1 MATVVIMKAIEAVIV
16 EVIMVDDYQ
25 GDHPDF
31 FPGYNPGKIKARGE
45 LIDVTNQVNLIVQ
58 FKDMMGHPINTDSF
72 PTISIVQPS
81 GLVLLAP
88 TSVGVSQVDTGQYSY
103 IFTVPINGPY
113 GVFNDVWVGYING
126 FRVEA
131 TLSFIVNHTQ
141 IPAIN
146 VDGHVHLGDDP
157 GFDYS
162 QCALRNINKLM
173 KSLKAR
179 LNSAGKA
186 KSSDGYGNTIYVDCD
201 IFSVATLTTFI
212 ATALWDFNQVPYFT
226 FFTFDEESF
235 VEQFGEIL
243 VEGAT
248 LYALA
253 SIALIER
260 GREFQITDN
269 GLNFNPPTVS
279 ELLETQYSTLLS
291 HYWEK
296 LKYIKNSLRPAPRG
310 LGVFSMNSA
319 INPAFS
325 RLRHL
330 RARRII

>member
-1 MATVVIMKAIEAVIV
+1 MS
-16 EVIMVDDYQ
+16 
-25 GDHPDF
+25 
-31 FPGYNPGKIKARGE
+31 IKARGE
-45 LIDVTNQVNLIVQ
+45 LIDVTDQVNLIIQ
-58 FKDMMGHPINTDSF
+58 FKDPSGNPIDTDSF

-88 TSVGVSQVDTGQYSY
+88 TSAGVARLGVGQYSY

-113 GVFNDVWVGYING
+113 GVFNDVWTGYING
-126 FRVEA
+126 FRVQA
-131 TLSFIVNHTQ
+131 TLSFVVTHTQ

-146 VDGHVHLGDDP
+146 TDGYTHLGDDP
-157 GFDYS
+157 GFNYS
-162 QCALRNINKLM
+162 QCAIKNINKLI

-179 LNSAGKA
+179 LNSSGKA
-186 KSSDGYGNTIYVDCD
+186 KSVDGYGNTIYVDCD
-201 IFSVATLTTFI
+201 IFSIDMLTTFI

-226 FFTFDEESF
+226 FFTFDEDGF

-253 SIALIER
+253 SKALIER
-260 GREFQITDN
+260 GREFQLTDN

-279 ELLETQYSTLLS
+279 ELMETQYSTLLS
-291 HYWEK
+291 HYFEK
-296 LKYIKNSLRPAPRG
+296 LKMIKNSLRPGPRG

-319 INPAFS
+319 INPAFA

-330 RARRII
+330 RSRRLI

>member
-1 MATVVIMKAIEAVIV
+1 MT
-16 EVIMVDDYQ
+16 
-25 GDHPDF
+25 
-31 FPGYNPGKIKARGE
+31 IKHRGE
-45 LIDVTNQVNLIVQ
+45 LLDVTDQVELTVQ
-58 FKDMMGHPINTDSF
+58 FNDTFGNPVNTDSF

-88 TSVGVSQVDTGQYSY
+88 TSTGVEQEETGKYSY

-113 GVFNDVWVGYING
+113 GVFNDVWTGFING
-126 FRVEA
+126 FRVE
-131 TLSFIVNHTQ
+131 TTFSFVVNHTQ

-146 VDGHVHLGDDP
+146 SDGHVHLGDDP
-157 GFDYS
+157 GFRYS
-162 QCALRNINKLM
+162 QCALININKLM
-173 KSLKAR
+173 KSLRAR

-186 KSSDGYGNTIYVDCD
+186 KAADSFGNTIYVDCD
-201 IFSVATLTTFI
+201 IFSVDTLTTFI

-226 FFTFDEESF
+226 FFTFDEDI
-235 VEQFGEIL
+235 VVDQFGEIL

-279 ELLETQYSTLLS
+279 ELLQTQYSTLLS

-319 INPAFS
+319 INPAFA

-330 RARRII
+330 RARRLI

>member
-1 MATVVIMKAIEAVIV
+1 MA
-16 EVIMVDDYQ
+16 
-25 GDHPDF
+25 
-31 FPGYNPGKIKARGE
+31 IKARGE
-45 LIDVTNQVNLIVQ
+45 LIDVTDQVNLTIQ
-58 FKDMMGHPINTDSF
+58 FKDGTGAAIDTDSF

-81 GLVLLAP
+81 GLVALAP
-88 TSVGVSQVDTGQYSY
+88 TSTGVARIGVGKYSFIY
-103 IFTVPINGPY
+103 TIPINGPY
-113 GVFNDVWVGYING
+113 GVFNDIWVGYLNG

-131 TLSFIVNHTQ
+131 TFSFVVTHTQ

-146 VDGHVHLGDDP
+146 SDGYVHLGDDP
-157 GFDYS
+157 GFNYS
-162 QCALRNINKLM
+162 QDAIRNINKLL

-186 KSSDGYGNTIYVDCD
+186 KATDVYGNVVYVDCD
-201 IFSVATLTTFI
+201 IFTIDMLVTFLG
-212 ATALWDFNQVPYFT
+212 TALWDFNQVPFFT
-226 FFTFDEESF
+226 FFQFDDSNF

-253 SIALIER
+253 SKALIER

-279 ELLETQYSTLLS
+279 EIMMTQYSSLLT
-291 HYWEK
+291 HYWDK
-296 LKYIKNSLRPAPRG
+296 LKMIKASLRPNPKG
-310 LGVFSMNSA
+310 LGTFSMTSA
-319 INPAFS
+319 INPAFA

-330 RARRII
+330 RARRLI

>member
-1 MATVVIMKAIEAVIV
+1 MS
-16 EVIMVDDYQ
+16 
-25 GDHPDF
+25 
-31 FPGYNPGKIKARGE
+31 IKVRGE
-45 LIDVTNQVNLIVQ
+45 MIDVTDQVELTVQ
-58 FKDMMGHPINTDSF
+58 FKNTMGRPVNTDSY

-81 GLVLLAP
+81 GLLCLAP
-88 TSVGVSQVDTGQYSY
+88 TSAGVRHHGTGKYSY
-103 IFTVPINGPY
+103 TFTVPINGPY
-113 GVFNDVWVGYING
+113 GVFNDIWVGYIDG
-126 FRVEA
+126 FRVEVPF
-131 TLSFIVNHTQ
+131 SFVVNHSQ
-141 IPAIN
+141 IPSIN
-146 VDGHVHLGDDP
+146 SDGHVHLGDDP
-157 GFDYS
+157 GFHYS
-162 QCALRNINKLM
+162 ECALKNINKLM

-179 LNSAGKA
+179 LNSSGKA
-186 KSSDGYGNTIYVDCD
+186 KSADSFGNTIYVDCD

-226 FFTFDEESF
+226 FFTFDEDI
-235 VEQFGEIL
+235 VVDQFGEIL

-260 GREFQITDN
+260 GREFQVTDN

-279 ELLETQYSTLLS
+279 ELLQTQYSTLLT

-319 INPAFS
+319 INPAFA

-330 RARRII
+330 RARRLI

>member
-1 MATVVIMKAIEAVIV
+1 M
-16 EVIMVDDYQ
+16 
-25 GDHPDF
+25 
-31 FPGYNPGKIKARGE
+31 IKSRGE
-45 LIDVTNQVNLIVQ
+45 LIDVTDQVNLTVQ
-58 FKDMMGHPINTDSF
+58 FKDPSGNPIDADSF
-72 PTISIVQPS
+72 PKISIIQPS

-88 TSVGVSQVDTGQYSY
+88 TSVGVTRVDIGKYSY

-113 GVFNDVWVGYING
+113 GVYNDVWLAYING
-126 FRVEA
+126 FRVE
-131 TLSFIVNHTQ
+131 TTFQFIVSHTQ

-146 VDGHVHLGDDP
+146 TDGYVHLGDDP
-157 GFDYS
+157 GFNYS
-162 QCALRNINKLM
+162 QAATKNINKLI

-186 KSSDGYGNTIYVDCD
+186 KSTDAYGNVVYVDCD
-201 IFSVATLTTFI
+201 IFSVDMFTTFL

-226 FFTFDEESF
+226 FFQFDDDSF
-235 VEQFGEIL
+235 IEQFGEIL

-253 SIALIER
+253 SKALIER

-269 GLNFNPPTVS
+269 SINFNPPTVS
-279 ELLETQYSTLLS
+279 EMLNTQYNTLLS

-296 LKYIKNSLRPAPRG
+296 LRFIKNSLRPAPKG
-310 LGVFSMNSA
+310 LGVFSMNSS
-319 INPAFS
+319 INPAFR

-330 RARRII
+330 RSRRVY

>member
-1 MATVVIMKAIEAVIV
+1 MA
-16 EVIMVDDYQ
+16 
-25 GDHPDF
+25 
-31 FPGYNPGKIKARGE
+31 IKARGE
-45 LIDVTNQVNLIVQ
+45 VIDVTDQVNLTVQ
-58 FKDMMGHPINTDSF
+58 FRDTLGNPIDTDSF

-81 GLVLLAP
+81 GLLLLSP
-88 TSVGVSQVDTGQYSY
+88 TSAGVARVDVGKYSF

-113 GVFNDVWVGYING
+113 GVFNDVWVGYVNG
-126 FRVEA
+126 FRVE
-131 TLSFIVNHTQ
+131 TTFSFVVMHTQ
-141 IPAIN
+141 VPAIN
-146 VDGHVHLGDDP
+146 IDGYAHLGDDP
-157 GFDYS
+157 GFQYS
-162 QCALRNINKLM
+162 QAAIKNINKLL

-186 KSSDGYGNTIYVDCD
+186 KATDVYGNIVYVDCD
-201 IFSVATLTTFI
+201 IFSIDMLVTFL
-212 ATALWDFNQVPYFT
+212 ATALWDFNQVPFFT
-226 FFTFDEESF
+226 FFQFDDDSF

-253 SIALIER
+253 SKSLIER

-269 GLNFNPPTVS
+269 GLSFNPPTVS
-279 ELLETQYSTLLS
+279 ELLNTQYSTLLS

-296 LKYIKNSLRPAPRG
+296 LKYIKNSLRPSPKG

-330 RARRII
+330 RQRRLI

>member
-1 MATVVIMKAIEAVIV
+1 MA
-16 EVIMVDDYQ
+16 
-25 GDHPDF
+25 
-31 FPGYNPGKIKARGE
+31 IKARGE
-45 LIDVTNQVNLIVQ
+45 LIDVTDQVNLTIQ
-58 FKDMMGHPINTDSF
+58 FRDTSGNPINTDSF

-81 GLVLLAP
+81 GLVALAP
-88 TSVGVSQVDTGQYSY
+88 TSAGVAQIGTGKYSY
-103 IFTVPINGPY
+103 IYTVPINGPY
-113 GVFNDVWVGYING
+113 GVYNDIWVGYING
-126 FRVEA
+126 FRVQVDFDFVV
-131 TLSFIVNHTQ
+131 LDTQ
-141 IPAIN
+141 VPAIN
-146 VDGHVHLGDDP
+146 TDGYSHLGDDP

-162 QCALRNINKLM
+162 QTAIKNINKLL

-186 KSSDGYGNTIYVDCD
+186 KSTDSYGNVIYVDCD
-201 IFSVATLTTFI
+201 IFSVDMLVTFL
-212 ATALWDFNQVPYFT
+212 ATALWDFNQVPFFT
-226 FFTFDEESF
+226 FFTFDDINF
-235 VEQFGEIL
+235 VDQFGEIL

-253 SIALIER
+253 SKALIER

-279 ELLETQYSTLLS
+279 ELMNTQYSTLLS

-319 INPAFS
+319 INPAFA

-330 RARRII
+330 RERRII

>member
-1 MATVVIMKAIEAVIV
+1 MTFVLK
-16 EVIMVDDYQ
+16 Q
-25 GDHPDF
+25 
-31 FPGYNPGKIKARGE
+31 RGE
-45 LIDVTNQVNLIVQ
+45 EVDVTDQIALTVQ
-58 FKDMMGHPINTDSF
+58 FKDVTGTPINMDTF
-72 PTISIVQPS
+72 PKVSIVQPS
-81 GLVLLAP
+81 GLLAILP
-88 TSVGVSQVDTGQYSY
+88 TSAGVQQLAVGKYQFIYT
-103 IFTVPINGPY
+103 IPINGPY
-113 GVFNDVWVGYING
+113 GVYNDVWTGYING
-126 FRVEA
+126 FLIESSQ
-131 TLSFIVNHTQ
+131 TFIVAHTQ

-146 VDGHVHLGDDP
+146 SDGHEHLGDDP
-157 GFDYS
+157 GFHYN
-162 QCALRNINKLM
+162 QCATHNINKLM

-186 KSSDGYGNTIYVDCD
+186 KSSDSYGNTIYVDCD
-201 IFSVATLTTFI
+201 IFSVDTLTTFI

-226 FFTFDEESF
+226 FFKFDEDDF
-235 VEQFGEIL
+235 VDQFGEVL

-260 GREFQITDN
+260 GREFQLTDN

-279 ELLETQYSTLLS
+279 ELLQTQYSTLLA

-319 INPAFS
+319 INPAFA

-330 RARRII
+330 RARRLI